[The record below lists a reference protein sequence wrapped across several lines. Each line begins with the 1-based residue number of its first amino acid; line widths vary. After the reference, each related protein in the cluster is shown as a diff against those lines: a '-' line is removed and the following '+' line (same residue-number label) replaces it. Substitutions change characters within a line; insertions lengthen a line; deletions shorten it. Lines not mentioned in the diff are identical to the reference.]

1 MKYNEICDKFSTL
14 EQNQEEYSKAIRDI
28 CWLCGM
34 QDMALAKIRNF
45 AEKGEY
51 DRILGILDEL
61 EKKTNG

>member
-1 MKYNEICDKFSTL
+1 MNYFEICERLTKL

-34 QDMALAKIRNF
+34 QDMALAKIRCF

-51 DRILGILDEL
+51 DRILGALDEL
-61 EKKTNG
+61 KEKIK